1 MPLFDLFWSM
11 LWFFLFVAWIWVL
24 VSVVT
29 DIFRNDDMGGFA
41 KGVWVLFVLV
51 VPWLGVLIYLVANGD
66 GMAQRNMARIDQ
78 SDQAA
83 RSYIQDAAGTSTA
96 TELKTLSELRTAGVL
111 TDDEFN
117 TQKAKLLA

>member
-41 KGVWVLFVLV
+41 KGMWVLFVLV
-51 VPWLGVLIYLVANGD
+51 VPWLGVLIYLIVNGD
-66 GMAQRNMARIDQ
+66 GMAQRNMDRVNQ
-78 SDQAA
+78 RDQAA
-83 RSYIQDAAGTSTA
+83 RSYIQDAAGSSTA
-96 TELKTLSELRTAGVL
+96 EELKTLSELRTAGVL

>member
-1 MPLFDLFWSM
+1 
-11 LWFFLFVAWIWVL
+11 VAWIWVL